1 MLIQQQASSLRNI
14 NVFTKIILNPMQ
26 QPISNSIV
34 KGYLIIFG
42 LLSGLDLGKIFNPW
56 TNTCRKKT

>member
-1 MLIQQQASSLRNI
+1 
-14 NVFTKIILNPMQ
+14 MQ

-42 LLSGLDLGKIFNPW
+42 LLSGLDLGKIFNP
-56 TNTCRKKT
+56 